1 MDLARAG
8 VSTLT
13 ARADL
18 HVHSTA
24 SDGTLAPAEVVRRA
38 RAAGLAAMA
47 LTDHDTTAGVP
58 EAIAEGER
66 TGVEVVSGCEFSVRV
81 AWGEM
86 HLLGYFLPPG
96 DPAIGEFLTTARG
109 HRLERARRMVEGLQA
124 WGVDIATEDVL
135 AEAGNAA
142 VGRPHVARA
151 LVRLGKVPDVSA
163 AFDEF
168 LGQGRR
174 AYVEK
179 VLPGMAEVAELVHRA
194 GGLVSAAHLR
204 ERASRATL
212 AILKAEGLD
221 ALEVRHPSH
230 SPDLAAHLQ
239 NLARALDLLPTGGS
253 DWHGDAADEVQ
264 GPLGSN
270 AVPLEW
276 VRQLESRVASRE
288 T

>member
-8 VSTLT
+8 VSPLT
-13 ARADL
+13 ARVDL

-38 RAAGLAAMA
+38 RAAGLAAIA

-66 TGVEVVSGCEFSVRV
+66 TGVQIVSGCEFSVRV
-81 AWGEM
+81 SWGEM
-86 HLLGYFLPPG
+86 HLLGYFVPPG
-96 DPAIGEFLTTARG
+96 DSAIAEFLTTARG

-124 WGVDIATEDVL
+124 WGVDIVTEDVL

-151 LVRLGKVPDVSA
+151 LVRLGKVPDVAA

-179 VLPGMAEVAELVHRA
+179 ILPGMAEVAELVHRA

-212 AILKAEGLD
+212 AMLKAEGLD

-230 SPDLAAHLQ
+230 SPDLAAHLH
-239 NLARALDLLPTGGS
+239 NLARAFDLLPTGGS

-270 AVPLEW
+270 AVPVEWLE
-276 VRQLESRVASRE
+276 RMESQVGR
-288 T
+288 